1 MTRSMTARGSRRTGG
16 QPARMM
22 TLKTRRTKKMNL
34 MRTAMKGRV
43 MRERKR
49 KKRKKTKSLQAEM
62 KRKDQQPWSSEDN
75 ESRL

>member
-1 MTRSMTARGSRRTGG
+1 MKARGSRRTGG

-22 TLKTRRTKKMNL
+22 TLKTRMRTKKMNL

-62 KRKDQQPWSSEDN
+62 NSREHKPWSSEDN